1 MNPYLRIVLATVAA
15 VQFGL
20 LSAKAN
26 AADDLAVAA
35 AKAAKL
41 NQLLHTLRLTG
52 LEATLKGPGPFTV
65 LAPTDEAFGKLPK
78 GVLFRLL
85 QPENKQQLTA
95 VLNYHVVPGDYPTE
109 RLMKARA
116 KQFALKTAEGATVEF
131 DVRGAIKAGAATV
144 SQGEIRA
151 SNGVILP
158 IDTVLMPPKVKAAL
172 AARRSKGS

>member
-1 MNPYLRIVLATVAA
+1 MNPYLRMLLAAVAA
-15 VQFGL
+15 LELGL
-20 LSAKAN
+20 FSVPAN
-26 AADDLAVAA
+26 AADDLAVAT

-52 LEATLKGPGPFTV
+52 LEATLNGPGAFTV
-65 LAPTDEAFGKLPK
+65 FAPTDEAFGKLPK

-95 VLNYHVVPGDYPTE
+95 VLDYHVVPGDYPTE
-109 RLMKARA
+109 RLMKAKSR
-116 KQFALKTAEGATVEF
+116 QFALKTVEGASLEF
-131 DVRGAIKAGAATV
+131 NVRGAIKAGEATV

-172 AARRSKGS
+172 AARPSKGS